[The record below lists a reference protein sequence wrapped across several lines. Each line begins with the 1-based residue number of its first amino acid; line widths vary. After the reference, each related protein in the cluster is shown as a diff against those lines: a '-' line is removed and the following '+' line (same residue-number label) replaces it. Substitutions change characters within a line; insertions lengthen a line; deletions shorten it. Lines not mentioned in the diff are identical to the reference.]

1 MRVSSVTLCLGVLVL
16 VLLCSSVGSTPAI
29 NLAKSRRYID
39 EVYGRG
45 HEATARALGK
55 RQAWRNEEK
64 AAERMARKK
73 DQKKS
78 HDTFAENWRKRD
90 NDEFHDDIIGFF
102 LALD

>member
-1 MRVSSVTLCLGVLVL
+1 MRVSSVTVGLGVLVL
-16 VLLCSSVGSTPAI
+16 VLLCSTVESTPAI

-45 HEATARALGK
+45 LEATARALGK

-64 AAERMARKK
+64 AAERMARKN

-78 HDTFAENWRKRD
+78 HDTFAEKWRKSNYR
-90 NDEFHDDIIGFF
+90 EFNDDIIGFF
-102 LALD
+102 